1 MHDDQVDRARGGALD
16 SARQAFSLLTTGP
29 HPLAVDGRDIS
40 GLPARCVRL
49 DEVREV
55 VLHRRCPQA
64 LRDRVWVVLVTRSRA
79 EGGAWT
85 VGCAG
90 VALPALTAIAARLS
104 ARFAADPADLHSAV
118 LAGFLGELA
127 EVDLDRPRIMN
138 RLRWAA
144 FRAGYAALREALD
157 APVPICDRS
166 ARTRRDPVTR
176 RVAGHPDV
184 VLIRAIAEGVV
195 TEDDAELI
203 GQTRLDRR
211 PLTRLAAE
219 RGSSYPALKQQR
231 RRAEH
236 RLLAHLADSD
246 EAPPHTI
253 SPHPE
258 RSPTVTDLGNAATAS
273 PRGQRPDS
281 GGAR

>member
-40 GLPARCVRL
+40 GLPARQVRL

-85 VGCAG
+85 VACAG

-157 APVPICDRS
+157 APVPTCDRS
-166 ARTRRDPVTR
+166 RRRDPVTR
-176 RVAGHPDV
+176 RAAGHPDV
-184 VLIRAIAEGVV
+184 VLLRAIAEGVV
-195 TEDDAELI
+195 TEDEAELI

-219 RGSSYPALKQQR
+219 RDSSYPALKQQR
-231 RRAEH
+231 RRAER
-236 RLLAHLADSD
+236 RLLAHLADTD
-246 EAPPHTI
+246 EAPP
-253 SPHPE
+253 SVALPHPE
-258 RSPTVTDLGNAATAS
+258 RSHTVTAVGDAPAAS
-273 PRGQRPDS
+273 RQGPES
-281 GGAR
+281 GVAR

>member
-1 MHDDQVDRARGGALD
+1 MRDYDVDPAGEGALD
-16 SARQAFSLLTTGP
+16 SARRAFSLLTTGP
-29 HPLAVDGRDIS
+29 HPLAVYGRDFP
-40 GLPARCVRL
+40 GLPARLVRL

-55 VLHRRCPQA
+55 VLHRQCPQA
-64 LRDRVWVVLVTRSRA
+64 LRDRVWAFLVTRSRA

-85 VGCAG
+85 VACAG

-118 LAGFLGELA
+118 LTGFLGDLA

-157 APVPICDRS
+157 APVPVSDRCRE
-166 ARTRRDPVTR
+166 AVLR
-176 RVAGHPDV
+176 RVPGHPDV
-184 VLIRAIAEGVV
+184 VLARAITEGVV
-195 TEDDAELI
+195 TESEADLI

-219 RGSSYPALKQQR
+219 RDSSYPAVKQQR

-236 RLLAHLADSD
+236 RLLVHLADAR
-246 EAPPHTI
+246 EAPPGPIT
-253 SPHPE
+253 PNRG
-258 RSPTVTDLGNAATAS
+258 RSQSVTLSEGTGGSS
-273 PRGQRPDS
+273 PRVQRPGT
-281 GGAR
+281 GGER